1 MNNTLYVLDT
11 SIIINGEVTRML
23 ESGEIS
29 KGDEVVI
36 PIAALHELQSQAST
50 SKEHGMV
57 GLVERKRIRELCS
70 TRNINLKFI
79 GSRLT

>member
-36 PIAALHELQSQAST
+36 PIVREMSCSPKRRLARST
-50 SKEHGMV
+50 E
-57 GLVERKRIRELCS
+57 
-70 TRNINLKFI
+70 
-79 GSRLT
+79 